1 MNFGHELRLTIT
13 LSIGLK
19 LCVTLGL
26 GPKLNSILQL
36 PLTLGLGLKFRVL
49 FVSCNCDS
57 VMSAHDSSGHMI
69 AAS

>member
-1 MNFGHELRLTIT
+1 MNFGQELRLTIT

-19 LCVTLGL
+19 ICVTLGL
-26 GPKLNSILQL
+26 GSKLNSIMQL
-36 PLTLGLGLKFRVL
+36 PLTFGLGLKFHVL

-57 VMSAHDSSGHMI
+57 IMSSYDSYGHVI